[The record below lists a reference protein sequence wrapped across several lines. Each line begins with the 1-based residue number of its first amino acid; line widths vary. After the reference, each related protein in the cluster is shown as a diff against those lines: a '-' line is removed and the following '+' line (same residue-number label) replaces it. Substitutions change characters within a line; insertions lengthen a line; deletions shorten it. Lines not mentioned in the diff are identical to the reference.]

1 MKKIIV
7 AFIITGFVFLFS
19 GTAIS
24 GSGNKHSKGKEHK
37 KEYCE
42 KHQGKHKEKYHKKH
56 HKKNGPPP
64 HAPAHGYRH
73 KHSDGVELEYHADRG
88 IYVVIG
94 FEDHYFHKDDYFR
107 CKGGAWKKSKNVSG
121 PWVEAPSS
129 ILPPGLPPL
138 PPPPPK
144 KSMWNL
150 GRLFG
155 SN

>member
-7 AFIITGFVFLFS
+7 AFIITGVVFLFS

-24 GSGNKHSKGKEHK
+24 GSSNKHSKGKEHK

-73 KHSDGVELEYHADRG
+73 KHSDGVELKYHADRS

-107 CKGGAWKKSKNVSG
+107 CKDGAWLRRSRKLTHLRSCELTHIAHRHSR
-121 PWVEAPSS
+121 EQ
-129 ILPPGLPPL
+129 
-138 PPPPPK
+138 
-144 KSMWNL
+144 
-150 GRLFG
+150 RDTFQ
-155 SN
+155 